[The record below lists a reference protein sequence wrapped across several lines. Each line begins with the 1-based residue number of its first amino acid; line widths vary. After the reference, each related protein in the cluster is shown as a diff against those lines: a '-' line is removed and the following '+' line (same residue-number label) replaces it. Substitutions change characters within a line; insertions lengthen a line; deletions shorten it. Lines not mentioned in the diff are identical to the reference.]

1 MDNGDVETFKKEP
14 EEALAR
20 ETGQNSNDAR
30 YNSSYTKMDV
40 WLFEY
45 EGEVDLGNATMD
57 EVAQVAW
64 MNREQIKELFDAN
77 MFVDTLEY
85 FFTEDD
91 RQ

>member
-1 MDNGDVETFKKEP
+1 
-14 EEALAR
+14 
-20 ETGQNSNDAR
+20 
-30 YNSSYTKMDV
+30 
-40 WLFEY
+40 
-45 EGEVDLGNATMD
+45 
-57 EVAQVAW
+57 